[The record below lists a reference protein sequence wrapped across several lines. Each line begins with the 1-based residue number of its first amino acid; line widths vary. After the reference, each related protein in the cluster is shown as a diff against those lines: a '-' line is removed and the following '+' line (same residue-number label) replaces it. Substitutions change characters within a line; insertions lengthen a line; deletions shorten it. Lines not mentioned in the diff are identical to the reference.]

1 MNNGQKNV
9 AYFKV
14 SLQSPISPILMQYS
28 LTDKK
33 DILYS
38 DAQLIDESTWKPCF
52 VKGGRDLYHYIY
64 YLQIFKFPSNDKN
77 NLAILRIP
85 TYGYT
90 GEITVENLLSL

>member
-1 MNNGQKNV
+1 MK
-9 AYFKV
+9 
-14 SLQSPISPILMQYS
+14 YS

-33 DILYS
+33 DIQLS

-52 VKGGRDLYHYIY
+52 VKGERDLYHYIY

-85 TYGYT
+85 TFKYEGD
-90 GEITVENLLSL
+90 ITIENLFSYQK